1 MQGTYVSNRCN
12 CFLYDLYAYF
22 FMKNKTKVVAVYLL
36 VATILSVGVI
46 SAVTTP
52 QHQAKAIWFCGACVR
67 GVSGGNAGNNNINV
81 QSQTNSGAAVVIFSI
96 GLVTDM
102 VIRALIRFTK
112 SKLDDTEEA
121 LLPRKGAER

>member
-12 CFLYDLYAYF
+12 SFLYDLYAYS
-22 FMKNKTKVVAVYLL
+22 FMKNKTKVVEVYLL

-46 SAVTTP
+46 STVTTP

-67 GVSGGNAGNNNINV
+67 GVSGGNAGNKNINV

-96 GLVTDM
+96 GLVTDK

-112 SKLDDTEEA
+112 SKLSDTEEA
-121 LLPRKGAER
+121 LLPRKGA